1 MGEMENTLVIVTS
14 DNGPSSLQRYYQK
27 GHMAPGSTNH
37 LRGRKFSLYEGG
49 IRQPMIFYWKGHTK
63 AGYRDDKTVA
73 QGVDLLPTIA
83 SIAGQSAP
91 RSSEGVDLSPVFS
104 GRTLPSRPPLFW
116 AYGTQ
121 GAPKQPSVP
130 HQEADVSPR
139 YSIRDGSWKL
149 LADADGANVELYQLE
164 NDPGET
170 TSVADAR
177 PYVRDR
183 LLRELRNWM
192 AKLPKYQAYGLK

>member
-37 LRGRKFSLYEGG
+37 LRGRKWSLYEGG

-83 SIAGQSAP
+83 SVVGAKVP
-91 RSSEGVDLSPVFS
+91 SSVEGVDLSPVFT
-104 GRTLPSRPPLFW
+104 GRASSKRPDLYW
-116 AYGTQ
+116 AYGKE
-121 GAPKQPSVP
+121 GAPKTTPQPTQP
-130 HQEADVSPR
+130 HDRAPPFA
-139 YSIRDGSWKL
+139 IRDGNWKL
-149 LADADGANVELYQLE
+149 LAGFGGTAPQLF
-164 NDPGET
+164 NLGVDPTE
-170 TSVADAR
+170 SSDLAASE
-177 PYVRDR
+177 PQVRDR
-183 LLRELRNWM
+183 LLAKLKAWM
-192 AKLPKYQAYGLK
+192 EKLPKYASQ